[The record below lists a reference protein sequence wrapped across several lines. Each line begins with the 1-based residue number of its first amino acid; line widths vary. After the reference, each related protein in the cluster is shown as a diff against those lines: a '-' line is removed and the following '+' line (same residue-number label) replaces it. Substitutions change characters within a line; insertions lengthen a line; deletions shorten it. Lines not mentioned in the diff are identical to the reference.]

1 MDAFTHYSDVLL
13 DGFINND
20 KSSDVIVRKYD
31 ILQDALQHHA
41 IVNPEILFVGF
52 NPWCLAMGSRHF
64 QITQASD
71 TVLQYLRSKNC
82 NFDYYDLE
90 SDKPKKVDVVVA
102 ADEYF
107 TFADSDQ
114 GQRSLVDRLAEVTN
128 EMILTTLRDY
138 KNQDFK
144 DREFSQPIVIRG
156 QGQQKIY
163 LEHYDY
169 DPRDKNASK
178 SRLYVIS
185 DHATDIHGP
194 FNRRNMYFKQLAKF
208 SLDAGAKNFLV
219 HKNLMY
225 KSVIKKNYEHVIT
238 IKF

>member
-1 MDAFTHYSDVLL
+1 MDSFTRYSDILFNA
-13 DGFINND
+13 FISND
-20 KSSDVIVRKYD
+20 KSSDVVVRKYD
-31 ILQDALQHHA
+31 ILQDALGHYD
-41 IVNPEILFVGF
+41 IVEPSILFVGF

-64 QITQASD
+64 YITQVSEN
-71 TVLQYLRSKNC
+71 TVNYLRGKNC
-82 NFDYYDLE
+82 NVELYFTGS
-90 SDKPKKVDVVVA
+90 SDSKKVDVTVA

-114 GQRSLVDRLAEVTN
+114 HQRELVNQLAEITN
-128 EMILTTLRDY
+128 SMILTTLRDY

-144 DREFSQPIVIRG
+144 EREFSQPIVIRG

-169 DPRDKNASK
+169 EYHDKNASE
-178 SRLYVIS
+178 SRLYVIDS
-185 DHATDIHGP
+185 DKSEMVGP
-194 FNRRNMYFKQLAKF
+194 FKRRNMYFKQLAKF
-208 SLDAGAKNFLV
+208 SLDAGAKTFLV